1 MSVETQNFDLNARKR
16 NVIFR

>member
-1 MSVETQNFDLNARKR
+1 MVVKTQNFDLNARRR